1 MYNDDDDN
9 NDNEDDD
16 NDDGNYYDN
25 DGQENNIFK
34 SNIFDCF
41 IFSCRKCGNFVLGKP
56 SKKTVNFMTICQRV
70 GRWQTQNMISFLKEI
85 MTRGWVPESLRI
97 KNLS

>member
-1 MYNDDDDN
+1 MVVSILCPEGLRGMYNDDDDN

-56 SKKTVNFMTICQRV
+56 SKKNCKFYD
-70 GRWQTQNMISFLKEI
+70 
-85 MTRGWVPESLRI
+85 
-97 KNLS
+97 NLSKGG